1 MEPELRELM
10 ELWLRLNGG
19 AFNPCDE
26 ERFYEFVF
34 VAVKQNANIEQRE
47 YEDIIEMYKSHN
59 ANLGDDYL
67 NCHDFNHFE
76 SYFEFG
82 KYILGK

>member
-1 MEPELRELM
+1 M

-34 VAVKQNANIEQRE
+34 VAVKQNANIEQEE
-47 YEDIIEMYKSHN
+47 YEEIIRMYGGHN
-59 ANLGDDYL
+59 ANLNEEYL
-67 NCHDFNHFE
+67 NRYDFNHFE
-76 SYFEFG
+76 SFYEFG
-82 KYILGK
+82 KYILNKLNSNN

>member
-1 MEPELRELM
+1 M

-34 VAVKQNANIEQRE
+34 VAVKQNANIEQKE
-47 YEDIIEMYKSHN
+47 YEEIIRMYGGHN
-59 ANLGDDYL
+59 ANLNDEYL
-67 NCHDFNHFE
+67 NRYDFNHFE
-76 SYFEFG
+76 SFYEFG
-82 KYILGK
+82 KYILNKLNSNN